1 MADNEFKNLF
11 NEFNKFL
18 QQRRKKIEE
27 IQKKAQNDY
36 NILSITHK
44 NSDEL
49 MHSKMLASLLDING
63 LHYQEDL
70 FLKKFLTIVNIEDFN
85 TKNAIVKTEKSGNDI
100 EEGRI
105 DIYITDGNKHI
116 VIENKINAEDQKEQ
130 LKRYVN
136 IIKSE
141 NEEIEYENIIV
152 IYLSK
157 NRQKPENLEKYY
169 LLENNILKDK
179 KTKTPE
185 AIYKPI
191 HYKNEI
197 LKWLDECLKEV
208 YNISNLR
215 EAIITYKQVV
225 EKIIGEYQKKG
236 IPMSNFLIENPD
248 CIKYAYELN
257 KNFSNMMGKVIFE
270 FLKTLDEYT
279 LNKHK
284 LENVND
290 KIDKKYVYDLKKCQ
304 KWFKQSSKDRKNIGS
319 FFRLN
324 DDFLLFFVFG
334 ESFFHVGFRQY
345 KKTEN
350 TITFIETKKFDNLPI
365 KNIEFRNYK
374 TWNGYSIRYGDFLNN
389 YNPNLQECIESETCQ
404 IKKDIDKIINFF
416 KER

>member
-18 QQRRKKIEE
+18 QKRRKKIEE

-185 AIYKPI
+185 AIYKSI

-197 LKWLDECLKEV
+197 LKWLDKCLKDV

-215 EAIITYKQVV
+215 EAIITYKQIV
-225 EKIIGEYQKKG
+225 EKIIGEYKKKG

-290 KIDKKYVYDLKKCQ
+290 KIDERYVYDLTKCQ
-304 KWFKQSSKDRKNIGS
+304 KWFKQGSKDRKNIGS

-324 DDFLLFFVFG
+324 NKFLLFFVFG

-350 TITFIETKKFDNLPI
+350 TITFNETKRFDNLPI

-404 IKKDIDKIINFF
+404 IKKDIDKIIKFF